1 MKKRILTML
10 LAVCLVLAL
19 GTVSALADGNDESST
34 TPLEDPNASTV
45 AMIGNVGFS
54 TLSYAFEKVQSGQTI
69 VLQDNLTLSSAI
81 NIAQDGETLKS
92 FTLDLGGHTVSY
104 GGGTLFN
111 VYNANITVQNGTIN
125 YTGKENTCA
134 VWLRGVNS
142 GLTLAENAYITTN
155 KDDDSSAW
163 CLGVASTATNA
174 NVVIDGTLDGAVG
187 FTINGMI
194 KTGNVTVTVNGT
206 IKGYYGLY
214 LAGMGTTTIND
225 GAVIDA
231 SSTGVEIRAGELNVY
246 GGRIAGGDSYDVEAN
261 PGGTTTTGVGI
272 AVAQHTTELPI
283 VVNVYDGTIT
293 GSHAFSEADPQNNED
308 SEDITLNIS
317 GGSFQSSVAGN
328 SAISIEDSDVL
339 TVVGG
344 IFKTSDDS
352 ADTSVEDFFPDG
364 SSMTIDPDTG
374 KVEIDTKNA
383 VATVNGIGYPTL
395 QAAIAAVPEGG
406 TIEIIDD
413 ILDVDL
419 NEGSGQNGVF
429 NINSGMAF
437 TINGNGHTIRVSTD
451 HANADTNVHVF
462 NVTNGE
468 VTFTNLTVDGG
479 GYARHGI
486 QAHGAKAEVI
496 LNNVTSINNEGYGVI
511 ANAGGTVT
519 ANYLT
524 TDGNGWGGVN
534 VEANGQTSTF
544 NMKDG
549 NLKENA
555 SIVFEDE
562 DGTGSANAKLDGG
575 NFNTLEV
582 KTANVSIDI
591 NGGSYDSIVVAD
603 DVTLASG
610 VITVDG
616 ASFNEPVSGIAETE
630 DYQVYYGGVYA
641 YYDSFSKAW
650 NAVGRGNANAAIA
663 YVGEGS
669 GAAAEVVTFK
679 VGEKTVTY
687 TVPYGFEISLPSPYN
702 YSTKFLGWECS
713 RDGGLYKVNAEY
725 TVYRDVTFTATY
737 EVTGYNIYID
747 RSIENGEVS
756 TSPSGSAAAGETV
769 YIYVDPDTG
778 YVLDELTASWGYN
791 YRYELSLRSVRD
803 GVYRFTMPE
812 GNVYITA
819 TFERSNLRMPFTDV
833 NRGDWFYDAVYY
845 VWANDMMEGVSDT
858 SFNPNGSMTRAMFWA
873 VLGRIDGETITG
885 SDWVEEARDWAMSEG
900 VSDGENPYA
909 LVTREQMVT
918 MLWRYAGEPG
928 RSANLNRYTDAGSI
942 SDWAEDAM
950 EWAIARGVIDGMTST
965 TLQPQGTATRAHC
978 ATIFMRYDQL

>member
-1 MKKRILTML
+1 MTIDGAEVEQDDADSSNIDNGWVNASSSTGASDLGVAYAGQNAVLIIESGTFDGGMNIVKNDDASELTINGGTFTNTDGPAVL
-10 LAVCLVLAL
+10 NWNIAEINGGSFTVNSSSSSVIANGYLA
-19 GTVSALADGNDESST
+19 GGNDE
-34 TPLEDPNASTV
+34 
-45 AMIGNVGFS
+45 
-54 TLSYAFEKVQSGQTI
+54 GQLTI
-69 VLQDNLTLSSAI
+69 R
-81 NIAQDGETLKS
+81 
-92 FTLDLGGHTVSY
+92 
-104 GGGTLFN
+104 GGTFTASN
-111 VYNANITVQNGTIN
+111 NGT
-125 YTGKENTCA
+125 
-134 VWLRGVNS
+134 GVLFGYGVGSANGGS
-142 GLTLAENAYITTN
+142 VTIEAGEFNGLTSTNNNFPYTPVVTGGKFTDENVKEY
-155 KDDDSSAW
+155 
-163 CLGVASTATNA
+163 
-174 NVVIDGTLDGAVG
+174 
-187 FTINGMI
+187 
-194 KTGNVTVTVNGT
+194 
-206 IKGYYGLY
+206 
-214 LAGMGTTTIND
+214 
-225 GAVIDA
+225 
-231 SSTGVEIRAGELNVY
+231 
-246 GGRIAGGDSYDVEAN
+246 
-261 PGGTTTTGVGI
+261 
-272 AVAQHTTELPI
+272 
-283 VVNVYDGTIT
+283 
-293 GSHAFSEADPQNNED
+293 
-308 SEDITLNIS
+308 
-317 GGSFQSSVAGN
+317 
-328 SAISIEDSDVL
+328 
-339 TVVGG
+339 
-344 IFKTSDDS
+344 
-352 ADTSVEDFFPDG
+352 FPDG
-364 SSMTIDPDTG
+364 SALTLDDEGNVIKDD
-374 KVEIDTKNA
+374 ENA
-383 VATVNGIGYPTL
+383 IATVDGMPYSDLN
-395 QAAIAAVPEGG
+395 AAIAAVPEGG
-406 TIEIIDD
+406 TIEIIND

-419 NEGSGQNGVF
+419 NDGSGQNGVF

-524 TDGNGWGGVN
+524 TDDNGWGGVN

-679 VGEKTVTY
+679 VGEKTVTC
-687 TVPYGFEISLPSPYN
+687 TVPYGFELSLPSPYN

-713 RDGGLYKVNAEY
+713 RDGDLYKVNAKY

>member
-19 GTVSALADGNDESST
+19 GTVSALADGNDVAQIGDTGYVTIADALQAAGNAPTTINVIASTSESITIGEGQNITLNLNEGVTLTQSSGHTIHNKGTLTVTGSGVIQNTQSSSAALFNTAGATAYLNGSKFYGTTWYVIKNLGTMTIDGAEVEQDDAGSSNIDNGWVNASSST
-34 TPLEDPNASTV
+34 GAS
-45 AMIGNVGFS
+45 
-54 TLSYAFEKVQSGQTI
+54 
-69 VLQDNLTLSSAI
+69 D
-81 NIAQDGETLKS
+81 
-92 FTLDLGGHTVSY
+92 
-104 GGGTLFN
+104 
-111 VYNANITVQNGTIN
+111 
-125 YTGKENTCA
+125 
-134 VWLRGVNS
+134 
-142 GLTLAENAYITTN
+142 
-155 KDDDSSAW
+155 
-163 CLGVASTATNA
+163 LGVAYAGQNA
-174 NVVIDGTLDGAVG
+174 VLIIESGTFDGGMNIVKNDDASEL
-187 FTINGMI
+187 TINGGTFTNTDGPAVLNWNI
-194 KTGNVTVTVNGT
+194 AEINGGSFTVNSSSSSVIANG
-206 IKGYYGLY
+206 Y
-214 LAGMGTTTIND
+214 LAGGNDEGQLTIRGGTFT
-225 GAVIDA
+225 A
-231 SSTGVEIRAGELNVY
+231 SNNGTGVLFGYGVGSANGGSVTIEAGEFNGLTSTNNNFPYTPVVTGGKFTDENVKEY
-246 GGRIAGGDSYDVEAN
+246 
-261 PGGTTTTGVGI
+261 
-272 AVAQHTTELPI
+272 
-283 VVNVYDGTIT
+283 
-293 GSHAFSEADPQNNED
+293 
-308 SEDITLNIS
+308 
-317 GGSFQSSVAGN
+317 
-328 SAISIEDSDVL
+328 
-339 TVVGG
+339 
-344 IFKTSDDS
+344 
-352 ADTSVEDFFPDG
+352 FPDG
-364 SSMTIDPDTG
+364 SALTLDDEGNVIKDD
-374 KVEIDTKNA
+374 ENA
-383 VATVNGIGYPTL
+383 IATVDGMPYSDLN
-395 QAAIAAVPEGG
+395 AAIAAVPEGG

-524 TDGNGWGGVN
+524 TDDNGWGGVN

-630 DYQVYYGGVYA
+630 DYQVYYGGVYS

-679 VGEKTVTY
+679 VGEKTVTC
-687 TVPYGFEISLPSPYN
+687 TVPYGFELSLPSPYN

-713 RDGGLYKVNAEY
+713 RDGDLYKVNAKY

>member
-19 GTVSALADGNDESST
+19 GTVSALADGSLTADTSGNIQLSQDTTGTLVVNNGEEITLDLNGFTLTNTDGQNTITVNAGGKLTIVDNSQAKTGTVDNVSHGKGALVVNVGGTVVMDGGKLTRSAEAGSSASNNGGNSWYVLDNHGTFTINNGTIVSTSKYSSLIRNLGTMYVKGGTIQQDDFIAIKNDEAAGSNEYGELYISGGVIISNGQAVQNWQTCVITGGTFNGNVFTWGYQSGSTALVGDTQIKGGNINGNIAIAVDTRYPYNDATTDRPAISISGNPNITGNIVTNTTDAEGSISVQGVTINGSVINNAEVSIEIIDDATVTGSVTNSSNGTVTVIGSSVGSISGDGITVVNSSVGGKPT
-34 TPLEDPNASTV
+34 TSEGVV
-45 AMIGNVGFS
+45 AMIGN
-54 TLSYAFEKVQSGQTI
+54 TP
-69 VLQDNLTLSSAI
+69 
-81 NIAQDGETLKS
+81 
-92 FTLDLGGHTVSY
+92 
-104 GGGTLFN
+104 
-111 VYNANITVQNGTIN
+111 
-125 YTGKENTCA
+125 YT
-134 VWLRGVNS
+134 S
-142 GLTLAENAYITTN
+142 LA
-155 KDDDSSAW
+155 D
-163 CLGVASTATNA
+163 
-174 NVVIDGTLDGAVG
+174 
-187 FTINGMI
+187 
-194 KTGNVTVTVNGT
+194 
-206 IKGYYGLY
+206 
-214 LAGMGTTTIND
+214 
-225 GAVIDA
+225 
-231 SSTGVEIRAGELNVY
+231 
-246 GGRIAGGDSYDVEAN
+246 
-261 PGGTTTTGVGI
+261 
-272 AVAQHTTELPI
+272 
-283 VVNVYDGTIT
+283 
-293 GSHAFSEADPQNNED
+293 
-308 SEDITLNIS
+308 
-317 GGSFQSSVAGN
+317 
-328 SAISIEDSDVL
+328 
-339 TVVGG
+339 
-344 IFKTSDDS
+344 
-352 ADTSVEDFFPDG
+352 
-364 SSMTIDPDTG
+364 
-374 KVEIDTKNA
+374 
-383 VATVNGIGYPTL
+383 
-395 QAAIAAVPEGG
+395 AIAAVPEGG

-437 TINGNGHTIRVSTD
+437 TINGNGHTIKVSTD
-451 HANADTNVHVF
+451 HDVTDTNVHVF
-462 NVTNGE
+462 NVTNGK

-479 GYARHGI
+479 EYARHGI
-486 QAHGAKAEVI
+486 QAHGANAEVI

-524 TDGNGWGGVN
+524 TDDNGWGGVN

-549 NLKENA
+549 NLKEDN
-555 SIVFEDE
+555 SIVFEN
-562 DGTGSANAKLDGG
+562 GKSTGSAVANLDGG
-575 NFNTLEV
+575 TFNKLQV
-582 KTANVSIDI
+582 KTPSVDIDI
-591 NGGSYDSIVVAD
+591 NGGTYDSIEVAEG
-603 DVTLASG
+603 VTIASG
-610 VITVDG
+610 TITVDG

-630 DYQVYYGGVYA
+630 DYQVYYGGVYS

-687 TVPYGFEISLPSPYN
+687 TVPYGFELSLPSPYN
-702 YSTKFLGWECS
+702 YSSKFLGWECS
-713 RDGGLYKVNAEY
+713 RDGDLYKVNAKY

>member
-19 GTVSALADGNDESST
+19 GTVSALADGGLTADENGNIQLTGNTTGTLVVNNGEEITLDLNGFTLTNTDGQNTITVNAGGKLTIVDNSQAKTGTVDNVSHARAAVYNNVGGTVILNGGSYTRSLENGNTATDNGGNSYYNILNHGTMTINAGVTVEQGGGYSSMIENGWQNGTQNTSQTVSKLTINGGTFSGGLNTIKNDDYGDLEINGGTFTNVEQSAVLNWNVAKITGGEFTRNEDGAHSVILNGYADNTMDKGELTITGGVFNGSGANSIQLMGGAKGFGTINISGGEFNGNIAAGAVATVPANVTIAGTAVVNGDIATGSEKNTFAINGVTVNGDIAGGAKT
-34 TPLEDPNASTV
+34 TIVKATVSGNVTNSNATIVDSVVNGKPTTSEGVV
-45 AMIGNVGFS
+45 AMIGN
-54 TLSYAFEKVQSGQTI
+54 TP
-69 VLQDNLTLSSAI
+69 
-81 NIAQDGETLKS
+81 
-92 FTLDLGGHTVSY
+92 
-104 GGGTLFN
+104 
-111 VYNANITVQNGTIN
+111 
-125 YTGKENTCA
+125 YT
-134 VWLRGVNS
+134 S
-142 GLTLAENAYITTN
+142 LA
-155 KDDDSSAW
+155 D
-163 CLGVASTATNA
+163 
-174 NVVIDGTLDGAVG
+174 
-187 FTINGMI
+187 
-194 KTGNVTVTVNGT
+194 
-206 IKGYYGLY
+206 
-214 LAGMGTTTIND
+214 
-225 GAVIDA
+225 
-231 SSTGVEIRAGELNVY
+231 
-246 GGRIAGGDSYDVEAN
+246 
-261 PGGTTTTGVGI
+261 
-272 AVAQHTTELPI
+272 
-283 VVNVYDGTIT
+283 
-293 GSHAFSEADPQNNED
+293 
-308 SEDITLNIS
+308 
-317 GGSFQSSVAGN
+317 
-328 SAISIEDSDVL
+328 
-339 TVVGG
+339 
-344 IFKTSDDS
+344 
-352 ADTSVEDFFPDG
+352 
-364 SSMTIDPDTG
+364 
-374 KVEIDTKNA
+374 
-383 VATVNGIGYPTL
+383 
-395 QAAIAAVPEGG
+395 AIAAVPEGG

-479 GYARHGI
+479 EYARHGI

-534 VEANGQTSTF
+534 VEANGQISTF

-549 NLKENA
+549 NLKEDN
-555 SIVFEDE
+555 SIVFEN
-562 DGTGSANAKLDGG
+562 GKSTGSAVANLDGG
-575 NFNTLEV
+575 TFNVLQV
-582 KTANVSIDI
+582 KTPSVDIDI
-591 NGGSYDSIVVAD
+591 NGGTYDSIEVAEG
-603 DVTLASG
+603 VTIASG
-610 VITVDG
+610 TITVDG

-713 RDGGLYKVNAEY
+713 RDGDLYKVNAKY

-819 TFERSNLRMPFTDV
+819 AFERSNLRMPFTDV

>member
-19 GTVSALADGNDESST
+19 GTVSALADGEAGDAQNEITYS
-34 TPLEDPNASTV
+34 DPDILKA
-45 AMIGNVGFS
+45 
-54 TLSYAFEKVQSGQTI
+54 K
-69 VLQDNLTLSSAI
+69 LQ
-81 NIAQDGETLKS
+81 
-92 FTLDLGGHTVSY
+92 
-104 GGGTLFN
+104 
-111 VYNANITVQNGTIN
+111 
-125 YTGKENTCA
+125 
-134 VWLRGVNS
+134 
-142 GLTLAENAYITTN
+142 
-155 KDDDSSAW
+155 
-163 CLGVASTATNA
+163 
-174 NVVIDGTLDGAVG
+174 
-187 FTINGMI
+187 
-194 KTGNVTVTVNGT
+194 
-206 IKGYYGLY
+206 
-214 LAGMGTTTIND
+214 
-225 GAVIDA
+225 
-231 SSTGVEIRAGELNVY
+231 
-246 GGRIAGGDSYDVEAN
+246 N
-261 PGGTTTTGVGI
+261 PGGTSENPTEIVLGSNVTIKGKVTVTGEEHYFILDLAGHTLTFDATTTTPYNTSESSVHITIIDSSMNNSGI
-272 AVAQHTTELPI
+272 IQDHETDRRGDRAIFNIDDDDTLTVKGGTVLNRNGGGAINVDGGSVIIDDKAVIKNSVTGAESNSNVIMASNGANVTINGGQVYNAVDSNSCAIRVQNGASVTVNKGEIKSDSSGSVFTVTPKKESTPESTTPTQ
-283 VVNVYDGTIT
+283 V
-293 GSHAFSEADPQNNED
+293 
-308 SEDITLNIS
+308 NIS
-317 GGSFQSSVAGN
+317 GGTITTAGTQLVDVDGTEDVPEISVNNAEITTTSGDN
-328 SAISIEDSDVL
+328 NALIEEVTDYVPEGGEVVVNDT
-339 TVVGG
+339 TVTNEG
-344 IFKTSDDS
+344 
-352 ADTSVEDFFPDG
+352 
-364 SSMTIDPDTG
+364 
-374 KVEIDTKNA
+374 A
-383 VATVNGIGYPTL
+383 VYEVSTAEEL
-395 QAAIAAVPEGG
+395 KEAIANVPEGG

-419 NEGSGQNGVF
+419 NDGSGQNGVF

-437 TINGNGHTIRVSTD
+437 TINGNRHTIRVSTD
-451 HANADTNVHVF
+451 HDVTDTNVHVF
-462 NVTNGE
+462 NVTNGK
-468 VTFTNLTVDGG
+468 VTFNNLTVDGG

-486 QAHGAKAEVI
+486 QAHGTSAEVI

-524 TDGNGWGGVN
+524 TNGNGWGGVN

-630 DYQVYYGGVYA
+630 DYQVYYGGVYS

-669 GAAAEVVTFK
+669 STAAEVVTFK

-687 TVPYGFEISLPSPYN
+687 TVPYGFELSLPSPYN
-702 YSTKFLGWECS
+702 YSSKFLGWECS
-713 RDGGLYKVNAEY
+713 RDGDLYKVNAKY

-950 EWAIARGVIDGMTST
+950 EWAIARGVIDGMTSN